1 MWLEVVSNLSLNH
14 KNTEN
19 LKYTEVFT
27 VNITTVDT
35 LVLPEY
41 FGLVSGR
48 KENKIEK
55 AGVHVTRSAF
65 VNAPVIDE
73 YPLTLECKVVEMQ
86 EALGE
91 MHVVGEIVNMLAD
104 ESILDVQGKV
114 DLGKLQPISYDSA
127 SHSYRVLGDV
137 VGKAFKD
144 GAKIK

>member
-1 MWLEVVSNLSLNH
+1 MCLEVVSNLSLNH

-55 AGVHVTRSAF
+55 AGVHVTCYEF
-65 VNAPVIDE
+65 VNTMIINE
-73 YPLTLECKVVEMQ
+73 YPLTLE
-86 EALGE
+86 
-91 MHVVGEIVNMLAD
+91 
-104 ESILDVQGKV
+104 
-114 DLGKLQPISYDSA
+114 Y
-127 SHSYRVLGDV
+127 
-137 VGKAFKD
+137 
-144 GAKIK
+144 

>member
-55 AGVHVTRSAF
+55 AGVHVTCYEF
-65 VNAPVIDE
+65 VNTMIINE
-73 YPLTLECKVVEMQ
+73 FPLTLE
-86 EALGE
+86 
-91 MHVVGEIVNMLAD
+91 
-104 ESILDVQGKV
+104 
-114 DLGKLQPISYDSA
+114 Y
-127 SHSYRVLGDV
+127 
-137 VGKAFKD
+137 
-144 GAKIK
+144 

>member
-27 VNITTVDT
+27 VNITTDDT

-55 AGVHVTRSAF
+55 AGVHVTCYEF
-65 VNAPVIDE
+65 VNTMIINE
-73 YPLTLECKVVEMQ
+73 YPLTLE
-86 EALGE
+86 
-91 MHVVGEIVNMLAD
+91 
-104 ESILDVQGKV
+104 
-114 DLGKLQPISYDSA
+114 Y
-127 SHSYRVLGDV
+127 
-137 VGKAFKD
+137 
-144 GAKIK
+144 

>member
-19 LKYTEVFT
+19 LKYTGVFT

-55 AGVHVTRSAF
+55 AGVHVTCYEF
-65 VNAPVIDE
+65 VNTMIINE
-73 YPLTLECKVVEMQ
+73 YPLTLE
-86 EALGE
+86 
-91 MHVVGEIVNMLAD
+91 
-104 ESILDVQGKV
+104 
-114 DLGKLQPISYDSA
+114 Y
-127 SHSYRVLGDV
+127 
-137 VGKAFKD
+137 
-144 GAKIK
+144 

>member
-1 MWLEVVSNLSLNH
+1 MWLEVVSNLALNH

-55 AGVHVTRSAF
+55 AGVHVTCYEF
-65 VNAPVIDE
+65 VNTMIINE
-73 YPLTLECKVVEMQ
+73 YPLTLE
-86 EALGE
+86 
-91 MHVVGEIVNMLAD
+91 
-104 ESILDVQGKV
+104 
-114 DLGKLQPISYDSA
+114 Y
-127 SHSYRVLGDV
+127 
-137 VGKAFKD
+137 
-144 GAKIK
+144 

>member
-55 AGVHVTRSAF
+55 AGVHVTCYEF
-65 VNAPVIDE
+65 VNTMIINE
-73 YPLTLECKVVEMQ
+73 YPLTLE
-86 EALGE
+86 
-91 MHVVGEIVNMLAD
+91 
-104 ESILDVQGKV
+104 
-114 DLGKLQPISYDSA
+114 Y
-127 SHSYRVLGDV
+127 
-137 VGKAFKD
+137 
-144 GAKIK
+144 

>member
-55 AGVHVTRSAF
+55 AGVHVTCYEF
-65 VNAPVIDE
+65 VNTLIINE
-73 YPLTLECKVVEMQ
+73 YSLTLE
-86 EALGE
+86 
-91 MHVVGEIVNMLAD
+91 
-104 ESILDVQGKV
+104 
-114 DLGKLQPISYDSA
+114 Y
-127 SHSYRVLGDV
+127 
-137 VGKAFKD
+137 
-144 GAKIK
+144 

>member
-48 KENKIEK
+48 KETKIEK
-55 AGVHVTRSAF
+55 AGVHVTCYEF
-65 VNAPVIDE
+65 VNTLIINE
-73 YPLTLECKVVEMQ
+73 YPLTLE
-86 EALGE
+86 
-91 MHVVGEIVNMLAD
+91 
-104 ESILDVQGKV
+104 
-114 DLGKLQPISYDSA
+114 Y
-127 SHSYRVLGDV
+127 
-137 VGKAFKD
+137 
-144 GAKIK
+144 